1 MYGKHRRLWLGR
13 EVDMKHIS
21 AIIGNLSNQKIEQQR
36 AWWPKLS
43 TSGEWIRPFETYYIV
58 TKTWA
63 PALSSDGEIQNKR
76 VLTKY
81 EFILEGLSIKN
92 T

>member
-1 MYGKHRRLWLGR
+1 
-13 EVDMKHIS
+13 MKHIS
-21 AIIGNLSNQKIEQQR
+21 AIVGNLSREEFDLKR

-43 TSGEWIRPFETYYIV
+43 TSGEWIRPLEQYYIV
-58 TKTWA
+58 TRTWA
-63 PALSSDGEIQNKR
+63 PALSSDGEIQNVR

>member
-1 MYGKHRRLWLGR
+1 MYKRLSLHG
-13 EVDMKHIS
+13 ETDMKHIS
-21 AIIGNLSNQKIEQQR
+21 AIMGTLSKQENQLKR

-43 TSGEWIRPFETYYIV
+43 TSGEWIKPFEQYYIV

-63 PALSSDGEIQNKR
+63 PALSSDGEIKNSR

-81 EFILEGLSIKN
+81 EFMVEQLTGKHS
-92 T
+92 